1 MAQTITKIAA
11 IFNKKTSSNLWPNG
25 AETDQTNSTDGT
37 ACWIRWTA
45 GWIGAGIF
53 IKLT

>member
-25 AETDQTNSTDGT
+25 AETDQRTELMERLVG
-37 ACWIRWTA
+37 
-45 GWIGAGIF
+45 
-53 IKLT
+53 